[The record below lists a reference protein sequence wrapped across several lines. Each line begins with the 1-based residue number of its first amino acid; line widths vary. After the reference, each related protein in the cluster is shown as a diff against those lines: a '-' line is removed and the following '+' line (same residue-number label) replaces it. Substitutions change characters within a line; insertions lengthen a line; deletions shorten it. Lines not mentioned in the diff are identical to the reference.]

1 MQTLIAGANAP
12 LSAATITIRVQSAAD
27 IDVAAYRLAANDK
40 VRGDGDMIFYG
51 QTQSDDGSV
60 RFSGNERDGH
70 FQLNLAQQPSAI
82 ERIAI
87 AFSAAVPVAQL
98 GNVQLSIQENGTT
111 TIECPLPLSG
121 RQEKALILGEC
132 YRRNGQWKFRF
143 VAQGFNGGL
152 KPLSEHFGVE
162 ISDDASNA
170 ANPAPPPQ
178 SSPQSSSQSPPSPLN
193 LNKITL
199 DKAKPSLTLD
209 KKADFGQIRINLNWQ
224 RGSQATSG
232 GFLKSLLGGNQGV
245 DLDLG
250 AFIRLKNG
258 QKDCV
263 QALGGNF
270 GNLQQAPFVKLQGDD
285 RTGAVAEGEWLDVN
299 GSQWQAIDEVLIYAF
314 IYQGVPNWDATD
326 GVVKLFVQGQEI
338 ETRLSEGSSRHP
350 MCAVA
355 RLINRNGSI
364 FVERINR
371 YFNGHR
377 ELDQAFGWGF
387 SWQAGRK

>member
-1 MQTLIAGANAP
+1 MQTLTAGANAT
-12 LSAATITIRVQSAAD
+12 LSSAQIDIRVQSAAD
-27 IDVAAYRLAANDK
+27 IDVAAYRLASNGK

-60 RFSGNERDGH
+60 RFAGNEREGMFH
-70 FQLNLAQQPSAI
+70 LNLAQQPSAI

-87 AFSAAVPVAQL
+87 AFSANQALSQL
-98 GNVQLSIQENGTT
+98 GNIVLSVVENGVSTLQ
-111 TIECPLPLSG
+111 CPVELIG

-132 YRRNGQWKFRF
+132 YLRNGVWKFRF

-152 KPLSEHFGVE
+152 KPLSEHFGVD
-162 ISDDASNA
+162 ISDDVS
-170 ANPAPPPQ
+170 PAPAPVSAPNT
-178 SSPQSSSQSPPSPLN
+178 SASPTLS

-199 DKAKPSLTLD
+199 DKQKPSISLA
-209 KKADFGQIRINLNWQ
+209 KKDNFGTIQMNLNWH
-224 RGSQATSG
+224 RGTQAQKTG
-232 GFLKSLLGGNQGV
+232 LLNNLFGRNQGI

-250 AFIRLKNG
+250 AFVRLRSG

-270 GNLQQAPFVKLQGDD
+270 GALNQAPFVQLRGDD

-299 GSQWQAIDEVLIYAF
+299 GEKWQMIDEILVYAF

-326 GVVKLFVQGQEI
+326 GIVTLHIQGQEI
-338 ETRLSEGSSRHP
+338 ETRLTDGNPRHP
-350 MCAVA
+350 MCAIA
-355 RLINRNGSI
+355 RLINENGSI
-364 FVERINR
+364 KIERINR
-371 YFNGHR
+371 YFGGHR

-387 SWQAGRK
+387 RWQAGRK